1 MVPLPAGGVPHPRRA
16 AALRYAHARRSVETK
31 ACMVD
36 HSAEAGASAPGQLLW
51 PGLSS
56 CEEQL
61 LKEEELP
68 PPANDAAAASAAA
81 VAAAAV
87 STAPSANASA
97 MYSAM
102 YSARAPVSGSTR
114 RGGCFSSTVSSC
126 QASSRLA
133 SEAEHLEAARFRLSS
148 ERPG

>member
-1 MVPLPAGGVPHPRRA
+1 
-16 AALRYAHARRSVETK
+16 
-31 ACMVD
+31 MVD

-114 RGGCFSSTVSSC
+114 RGCFSSTVSSC
-126 QASSRLA
+126 QASSGLA